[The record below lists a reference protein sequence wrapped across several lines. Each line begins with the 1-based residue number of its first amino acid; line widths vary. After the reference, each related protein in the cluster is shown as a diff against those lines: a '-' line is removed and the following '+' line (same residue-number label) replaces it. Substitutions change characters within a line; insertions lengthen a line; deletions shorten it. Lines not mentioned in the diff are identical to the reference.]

1 MKGVNLTESI
11 EISQIKSWQFDHKA
25 SQNTDKRFIEFA
37 RSMARIAAQEDYE
50 RELRQE
56 PDKTIH

>member
-1 MKGVNLTESI
+1 MTESI